1 MSNIPSRLAENAV
14 DGRSLTWN
22 DSRIQEALVRY
33 QQKRRL
39 TTERMQVFARYLVYG
54 GVEVG
59 PKTFG
64 GVTEREL
71 QEMDKENVY
80 HARSQTDIGIDKLK
94 LSIDFD
100 LVVKG
105 FL

>member
-1 MSNIPSRLAENAV
+1 M
-14 DGRSLTWN
+14 
-22 DSRIQEALVRY
+22 
-33 QQKRRL
+33 
-39 TTERMQVFARYLVYG
+39 FARYLVYG

-59 PKTFG
+59 PKLFG

-94 LSIDFD
+94 LAIDFD

-105 FL
+105 FLWVPEPYPSWIRFTGTNGRTDSC